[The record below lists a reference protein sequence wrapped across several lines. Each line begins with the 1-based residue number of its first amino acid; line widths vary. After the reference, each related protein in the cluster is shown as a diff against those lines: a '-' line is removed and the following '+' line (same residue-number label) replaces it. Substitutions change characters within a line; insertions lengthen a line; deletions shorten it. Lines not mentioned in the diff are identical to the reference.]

1 METFCFCG
9 HVIVPTGLPL
19 KRLAPIMSERA
30 KWGKEITNLLMWEDK
45 CLGDCRNL
53 DDLDK
58 PLDQILNE
66 LADGVV
72 IIFQV

>member
-1 METFCFCG
+1 
-9 HVIVPTGLPL
+9 
-19 KRLAPIMSERA
+19 MSERA
-30 KWGKEITNLLMWEDK
+30 KWGSTVTNLLMWEDK

-53 DDLDK
+53 DDLEK

-72 IIFQV
+72 IIFQVNLISVILQVYALLF